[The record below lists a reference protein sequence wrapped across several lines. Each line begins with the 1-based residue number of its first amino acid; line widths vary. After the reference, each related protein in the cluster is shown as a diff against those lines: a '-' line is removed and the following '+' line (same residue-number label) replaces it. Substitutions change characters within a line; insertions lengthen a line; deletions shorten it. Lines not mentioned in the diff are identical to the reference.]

1 MTETFWT
8 LLRDPAHWEFELFL
22 MLVFDGLIVGLL
34 WPFARLHWRHHI
46 SRDRRDEDA
55 RLKALVPQCPTV
67 KYRWSIG
74 VAPPRMMWYDR
85 FGDVST
91 DLVGNEWTN
100 MGKAPPA

>member
-46 SRDRRDEDA
+46 DRDRRDA
-55 RLKALVPQCPTV
+55 RQYFDTPGFHPVS
-67 KYRWSIG
+67 YRWSYE
-74 VAPPRMMWYDR
+74 VAPPPARWYDSSVTKV
-85 FGDVST
+85 D
-91 DLVGNEWTN
+91 
-100 MGKAPPA
+100 